1 MKKEEKTE
9 EKDNLEVL
17 GVYEIGYLL
26 VPSIPEEKIAEE
38 AASVRGQVEKEG
50 GLLIMEDIPKMRP
63 LAYSISKIID
73 SKRERFNQAYFGWV
87 KFEISCSK
95 ISLLEK
101 EIENNPHIIRLICV
115 KTVKESTLAS
125 IKPSLIKKTD
135 SPKKKRE
142 ISEEELEK
150 SIKKIV
156 GEGTSSQ

>member
-87 KFEISCSK
+87 KFEISCSYRR
-95 ISLLEK
+95 E
-101 EIENNPHIIRLICV
+101 LIAV
-115 KTVKESTLAS
+115 W
-125 IKPSLIKKTD
+125 
-135 SPKKKRE
+135 
-142 ISEEELEK
+142 
-150 SIKKIV
+150 
-156 GEGTSSQ
+156 

>member
-1 MKKEEKTE
+1 
-9 EKDNLEVL
+9 
-17 GVYEIGYLL
+17 
-26 VPSIPEEKIAEE
+26 
-38 AASVRGQVEKEG
+38 
-50 GLLIMEDIPKMRP
+50 MEDIPKMRP